1 MNEQMVLLIN
11 KIGILET
18 ELAVEFTKNGN
29 DFQFNTRNG
38 RIDFEAEILR
48 LHREQKTSLTRY
60 ILNARPLAVLSS
72 PLVYV
77 LLFPLLLLDL
87 SVTIFQA
94 VCFPAFGIQ
103 KVRRGDYLVF
113 DHRYLAYLNVLEKL
127 NCAYCSYANGIIAFF
142 REVAARA
149 ERHWC
154 PIKHARRILAAHP
167 HYSKFVD
174 YGDVAA
180 YRALLKNMEIFP
192 GTGENTKPQP
202 DPASR

>member
-11 KIGILET
+11 KIGTLEA
-18 ELAVEFTKNGN
+18 ELAVAFTKSGN
-29 DFQFNTRNG
+29 DFQLNTRNG
-38 RIDFEAEILR
+38 RIDFDAEILR
-48 LHREQKTSLTRY
+48 LHKKQKTRLTRY

-72 PLVYV
+72 PFVYA

-87 SVTIFQA
+87 SVTIFQTI
-94 VCFPAFGIQ
+94 CFPAFGIQ
-103 KVRRGDYLVF
+103 KVRRSDYLVF

-127 NCAYCSYANGIIAFF
+127 NCGYCSYANGIIAFF
-142 REVAARA
+142 REVVARA

-180 YRALLKNMEIFP
+180 YRALLKDMETFP
-192 GTGENTKPQP
+192 SAGENTMPQP
-202 DPASR
+202 DTASR